1 MLFGKD
7 SAISRLAMDIDI
19 IIGCL
24 VVAGALAGV
33 ITLALWSNRT
43 INHIAD
49 HGYHTVRETLK
60 ELDGDK

>member
-1 MLFGKD
+1 
-7 SAISRLAMDIDI
+7 MDIDI
-19 IIGCL
+19 IIGCV

-43 INHIAD
+43 INHIAN
-49 HGYHTVRETLK
+49 HGYHTARETLK